1 METNEELLK
10 EKIIRIPGIEYLA
23 KTDIEDII
31 KELEKNI
38 QNKKIDTNIIK

>member
-1 METNEELLK
+1 MKTNEETLK
-10 EKIIRIPGIEYLA
+10 ENIIRIPGIECLA

-38 QNKKIDTNIIK
+38 QNKKIDTSIIQ